1 MSPAIDTGKV
11 TERRKLRFQ
20 SLDELSAEIDR
31 IVKAD
36 AAGRLRTTG
45 NWTAGQ
51 VFGHLASWI
60 NYGWDGY
67 PFPTPP
73 WFVRFFL
80 KFMRKKYLRDGMP
93 AGVKIPNA
101 DHGTYGTEKL
111 TTVEGAERLRMAVRR
126 LKDGEEPLHHSPAF
140 GPMSRDERI
149 ALNLRHAEL
158 HLSFLDPQA

>member
-1 MSPAIDTGKV
+1 MSVAIETGKA

-20 SLDELSAEIDR
+20 SLDELSSEIDR
-31 IVKAD
+31 IVSAD

-93 AGVKIPNA
+93 AGVKIPKA
-101 DHGTYGTEKL
+101 DGGTYGTERL
-111 TTVEGAERLRMAVRR
+111 TTTDGAERLRKALQR
-126 LKDGEEPLHHSPAF
+126 LRNGEEPRHQSPAF
-140 GPMSRDERI
+140 GPMSYEERI

-158 HLSFLDPQA
+158 HLGFLHPEG

>member
-1 MSPAIDTGKV
+1 MTAQIDTGKV

-20 SLDELSAEIDR
+20 SLAELSAEVDR
-31 IVKAD
+31 IAQAD

-45 NWTAGQ
+45 NWSPGQ
-51 VFGHLASWI
+51 VLGHLAAWI

-93 AGVKIPNA
+93 GGVKIPNA
-101 DHGTYGTEKL
+101 EHGTYGTEKL
-111 TTVEGAERLRMAVRR
+111 STDEGAARLRNAIKR
-126 LKDGEEPLHHSPAF
+126 LQSGEAPRFDSPAF
-140 GPMSRDERI
+140 GRMSHDDRI

-158 HLSFLDPQA
+158 HLSFLHPE